1 MAVILWGCLY
11 EVSIAHPGVGIVM
24 DRKGNVYYTDL
35 KQVIKIDPAG
45 KKTIVIQNVHTHE
58 LYLDE
63 EDNLFGEHL
72 WYEGEASNKW
82 GHYVWKLSAA
92 GKFEKIIP
100 NTEGFLSNYSFVR
113 DHFGRMYWTTRTNG
127 CQKVARRNQDASIT
141 TLGGQCFKNIR
152 WMKSS
157 ADGIVYVVDF
167 QDIKKIDSQGKVRTL
182 AAKIAN
188 KTFTES
194 TVDNQNSVMGV
205 WDDKNGNIYAAI
217 YSNRMIKKF
226 APDGKEEVVVR
237 TSFPWAPSGGL
248 VDPNGN
254 LWVLESNIINSV
266 RVEKFAK
273 NGNRTTY

>member
-1 MAVILWGCLY
+1 MVVFSCMSVCSY
-11 EVSIAHPGVGIVM
+11 SHPGVGIVM
-24 DRKGNVYYTDL
+24 DRRGNVYYTDL
-35 KQVIKIDPAG
+35 KQVIRLDQAG
-45 KKTIVIQNVHTHE
+45 KKTIVVQDVHTHE

-82 GHYVWKLSAA
+82 GHYVWKLSVA
-92 GKFEKIIP
+92 GKYEKIIP

-141 TLGGQCFKNIR
+141 TLGDQCFKNIR
-152 WMKSS
+152 WMKST

-167 QDIKKIDSQGKVRTL
+167 QDIKKIDTQGKVKTL
-182 AAKIAN
+182 ASQIAN
-188 KTFTES
+188 KKFTES

-205 WDDKNGNIYAAI
+205 WDDREGNIYTAI
-217 YSNRMIKKF
+217 YSSRMVKKF
-226 APDGKEEVVVR
+226 NQNGTEEVVAKI
-237 TSFPWAPSGGL
+237 SFPWAPSGGM
-248 VDPNGN
+248 VDPAGN
-254 LWVLESNIINSV
+254 LWVLESNIVNSV

-273 NGNRTTY
+273 NGRRTTY